1 MRLKNFA
8 ALLILA
14 FVLTVT
20 WNTFAEPN
28 ELSYRALENKVQYK
42 NQTIIENITDTD
54 KIHVSTRTGVTS
66 ILDSSITQ
74 GKEQLLLKVTFK
86 SINLS
91 EYKRELQIMENE
103 KRVFGSELR
112 GKMESDLQNLVQNKW
127 AAVILDNK
135 GKITEHINS
144 PELKEVKLLNLLTI
158 PEQLVIP
165 LPDGDIQIGTQWKEI
180 YAASPV
186 PDEFGQQFTTTI
198 KFTYLGTEEQLGI
211 PCHKFNVSLEFLK
224 EKSPGEN
231 EAQITWATHQ
241 GSGIMYFA
249 VNGNYLV
256 KSNLASDLSLMILA
270 EDATGKNYVNFVRSI
285 VQQSIEIISTGKT
298 K

>member
-1 MRLKNFA
+1 MKRKNFVA
-8 ALLILA
+8 ILILA

-20 WNTFAEPN
+20 CNTFAEQN
-28 ELSYRALENKVQYK
+28 ELSYRPLENKIQYK
-42 NQTIIENITDTD
+42 NQIIIENITDTD
-54 KIHVSTRTGVTS
+54 KVHVSTRTAVTS
-66 ILDSSITQ
+66 LLESSTTQ
-74 GKEQLLLKVTFK
+74 GKAQILLKVTFK
-86 SINLS
+86 NISLN

-103 KRVFGSELR
+103 KRVFGSELMAR
-112 GKMESDLQNLVQNKW
+112 MESDLQSLAINKW
-127 AAVILDNK
+127 AAVIIDTK

-144 PELKEVKLLNLLTI
+144 PELKDVKLLNLLNI

-180 YAASPV
+180 YTASPV

-198 KFTYLGTEEQLGI
+198 KYTYLGTEEQQGI
-211 PCHKFNVSLEFLK
+211 PCHKFNASLEFLK
-224 EKSPGEN
+224 EKAPGDN

-249 VNGNYLV
+249 INGNYLV
-256 KSNLASDLSLMILA
+256 KSNVSSDLSLMIVA
-270 EDATGKNYVNFVRSI
+270 EDANGRSYANFVRSI
-285 VQQSIEIISTGKT
+285 VQQNTEIIVPSKS